1 VIPVPRPGAAPE
13 GFAERCTEPGR
24 RWLES
29 HPLNDH
35 GDAKSPQDFWSD
47 FEPQLRAVF
56 HERCGWL
63 AMWIPR
69 GQIEHYRSKH
79 HPDPARRR
87 AQRPLAY
94 DWSNLRYADASVNNL
109 KRNHDEAV
117 LDPYEVGAGWF
128 ALNAALEL
136 TVTSACPEA
145 ERARARF
152 TLTTLGLERGT
163 VATRLRAEYLR
174 TYQHAIEH
182 GMDPSA
188 ALAELDRRAPQ
199 LAEYVRPKPVAVAP

>member
-1 VIPVPRPGAAPE
+1 MIPVPRPKRPKGFLTRCTRRGAA
-13 GFAERCTEPGR
+13 
-24 RWLES
+24 WLKA
-29 HPLNDH
+29 HPL
-35 GDAKSPQDFWSD
+35 DAKGGGKEPRDYWSA
-47 FEPQLRAVF
+47 FEPALREAF
-56 HERCGWL
+56 SRRCGWL
-63 AMWIPR
+63 AMWIDS
-69 GQIEHYRSKH
+69 GQVEHYRSKH
-79 HPDPARRR
+79 HPDPKRRR
-87 AQRPLAY
+87 KQRKLAY
-94 DWSNLRYADASVNNL
+94 AWSNLRYAHANINL
-109 KRNHDEAV
+109 RKGNLDEKV

-128 ALNAALEL
+128 VLNAALEL

-152 TLTTLGLERGT
+152 TLKTLGLERGT

-199 LAEYVRPKPVAVAP
+199 LADYVRAKPAAVAP